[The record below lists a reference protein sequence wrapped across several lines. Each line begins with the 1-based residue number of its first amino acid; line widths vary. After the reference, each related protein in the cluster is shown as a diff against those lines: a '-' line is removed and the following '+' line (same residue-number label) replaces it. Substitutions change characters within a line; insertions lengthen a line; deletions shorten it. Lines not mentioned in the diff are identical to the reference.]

1 VLSAPGRRDVG
12 SDLGS
17 AAAANLPSASPSAD
31 EGSLSLEVAAMLA
44 FGGDHLA
51 NQGKDGGGGGLHGG
65 GEARAMEVAAVAV
78 PLDLIEGHNSKG
90 NTRILLKTECY
101 PSGAI
106 RAVLKEIDTSASP
119 VIEAGARSRLRSEDR
134 SEWERVDSSI
144 QRTRK
149 TIRQRCMAFKC
160 DRLLTLTYR
169 ENMTDRER
177 CQLDT
182 ATFIRKAQSAGLLP
196 KYVAVPELQKRGA
209 YHVHLAIRGYM
220 PVVTLRRIWRSVVG
234 QDNGNVDISY
244 QRRGSLNPWRIASYL
259 SKYIG
264 KAVAQSQPGERTFW
278 ASEWHGLDP
287 RCRALLLSPGVTLTQ
302 VEAAVAA
309 RLIQLRQQGSIS
321 DWEHWRPKPPRDGP
335 ADQPVPTVIWAA

>member
-1 VLSAPGRRDVG
+1 
-12 SDLGS
+12 
-17 AAAANLPSASPSAD
+17 
-31 EGSLSLEVAAMLA
+31 MLA

-51 NQGKDGGGGGLHGG
+51 KREEDGGGGGTRGG
-65 GEARAMEVAAVAV
+65 CEAGAPGPAAFAV

-106 RAVLKEIDTSASP
+106 RAVVREVDTSASP
-119 VIEAGARSRLRSEDR
+119 VMEAGARSRLRSEDR

-160 DRLLTLTYR
+160 DRMLTLTYR
-169 ENMTDRER
+169 ENMADRDR
-177 CQLDT
+177 CYRDL
-182 ATFIRKAQSAGLLP
+182 AAFIRKVQAVNLLP

-220 PVVTLRRIWRSVVG
+220 PVVTLRRIWRQVISG
-234 QDNGNVDISY
+234 EPGPWAKGSAPGNIDL
-244 QRRGSLNPWRIASYL
+244 QWRHRNMPNPWRIASYL

-302 VEAAVAA
+302 VHAAIAA